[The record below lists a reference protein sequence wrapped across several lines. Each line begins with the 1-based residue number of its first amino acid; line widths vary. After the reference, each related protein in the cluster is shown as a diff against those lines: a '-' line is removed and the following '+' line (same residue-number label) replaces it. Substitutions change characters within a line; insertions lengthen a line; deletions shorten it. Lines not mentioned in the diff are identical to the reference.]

1 MFRNRILCWCFAA
14 AQLCQ
19 AAAVANNQ
27 AAAADATNDLFRR
40 DNLVAWCIVPFD
52 ARKRGPEERAA
63 MLEKLG
69 FKQFAY
75 DFRAEHVPTFEAEIE
90 ACKRHGVELSAW
102 WFPGSLN
109 ADALHILALCK
120 KHDIHPEL
128 WISGGGTTP
137 ATPEERKARLAQEAA
152 RIRPI
157 AEAAAAQGL
166 KVGLYNH
173 GGWFGE
179 PETQLAIIDE
189 LKLPNV
195 GIVYNLHHGHDQ
207 VERLPEILKKTLPHL
222 LCVNLNGMV
231 PQGDRQG
238 QKILQLGQGSLDLG
252 LLKTIRASGYRGP
265 IGILGHTQDDAEARL
280 QDNLDG
286 LDWLLPQ
293 LDGKPAGPKPQPRTP
308 VPGAKPPATTGAAN
322 PANAKAGRGVGY
334 VVAGRE
340 EYRTPPLAVEVQA
353 TLRGKAHYNILLA
366 SDTKASDRHWELFT
380 MPKSGTLT
388 VYLPG
393 RKPDHVHTQVDVCD
407 GKPHQLVMLYDAS
420 RIRLLIDGSLAADQ
434 KITGGGEGR
443 PGDFAIGRLVEGSF
457 GCDGEIE
464 LVRLLSGPVESTS
477 VSNAAPDA
485 SKQKIVGH
493 WKFGPGDGA
502 EVADLSPLKNAAKR
516 AVVTTGDAA
525 KAPVPSPGVH
535 LKAVDPKLK
544 VTLIDRSPD
553 QVYMGVKVDRS
564 GHVFVGGREGVFVFE
579 AKDDGTFAPRREIL
593 RFPQDSIIMGLEFK
607 DDDLFVLTCN
617 ALYRV
622 PQGRVQREG
631 LTPERI
637 LWGLP
642 LDLHVSFH
650 CLAWGPEGD
659 LYVTHGDPWLGYGDW
674 NRPDHWGHWVL
685 YSRGKGEGGR
695 GKEDRADSAGANRP
709 RRASEGTEFSSTL
722 LSKDGSSRL
731 ESLKSVRGTR
741 CFGDTRISK
750 VDPSWRETPY
760 CGQGA
765 VLRMDLET
773 GAIDVIATGLR
784 GPVGLAFDDQ
794 HNLFTNDNDHEGRA
808 DLYAPAKLLHVEPG
822 NDFGWPRGWMA
833 AKSPDR
839 YDLLDS
845 MCDLGRGV
853 PCDLVYAS
861 GGALPA
867 SLRGKLLHARW
878 DRHSVTACELKL
890 VDQGDLR
897 GTTFTAVESP
907 ALVGDENC
915 RPVGIALGRK
925 GELLV
930 TALFMTG
937 NMAAPY
943 CASDL
948 YLVAPEQTADTASP
962 QRSEPTLTLP
972 KYDYPHDL
980 EALADASNPTS
991 PRKRQFAAH
1000 HLQTRSAEQLGKWF
1014 DEYPENRLGVV
1025 LAAGERL
1032 TRPPVD
1038 HVPPPELP
1046 LFYQNESSFFK
1057 RKQQFW
1063 GSDEAVDLADLA
1075 RIGSFT
1081 IAQYWKA
1088 LPHTA
1093 EEEKLFKL
1101 LVAALDDKSD
1111 AVRLQAAY
1119 YLSLLND
1126 PRSEPAVDKTRRDVQ
1141 LRRLNDAPETL
1152 VQEAWSVGPFAD
1164 GDNQTLA
1171 KPHGPEQGTL
1181 DLTVTFASDQRT
1193 LAWEKIA
1200 ASPHGLLPATSAE
1213 PAGGRQSWYF
1223 TFRAASDARRQGLL
1237 TVDFA
1242 GPTSIR
1248 LNGAA
1253 VTDRVP
1259 GRNAWIV
1266 DLQPG
1271 GNEFLVRVQTAPTT
1285 GNSASKVGASLRAGG
1300 KLELSLSEKL
1310 DSAELAA
1317 RLREVSALGG
1327 AQPIAKEFL
1336 ALDWTKESASGDA
1349 AAGRRLFG
1357 TLGCAKC
1364 HAIVPDQKSA
1374 GAPSLFEAKR
1384 RFNVPHLVESMLLP
1398 SRLVAEPFRAQQITT
1413 DDGLTLTGLVTAES
1427 SEHVEVV
1434 LPDASR
1440 RTVPKRQI
1448 EERQVTTLSPMPQ
1461 GLVKTPDELRN
1472 LLAYLLSDRPTPP

>member
-1 MFRNRILCWCFAA
+1 MFRNRIVCWCLTAA
-14 AQLCQ
+14 LLCQ
-19 AAAVANNQ
+19 AAAVVNNK
-27 AAAADATNDLFRR
+27 ASAADGTNDLFRR

-52 ARKRGPEERAA
+52 AKKRGPEERAA

-69 FKQFAY
+69 FKHFAY

-102 WFPGSLN
+102 WFPSSLN

-137 ATPEERKARLAQEAA
+137 ATPEEYKIRLENEVA

-207 VERLPEILKKTLPHL
+207 VERLPVILKKTLPHL

-231 PQGDRQG
+231 PRGDRQG
-238 QKILQLGQGSLDLG
+238 QKILQLGQGSLDLS

-293 LDGKPAGPKPQPRTP
+293 LDGKPAGAKPKPRTP
-308 VPGAKPPATTGAAN
+308 VPGAKSQANTGAVP
-322 PANAKAGRGVGY
+322 PANARSARGIGY
-334 VVAGRE
+334 VIAGRE
-340 EYRTPPLAVEVQA
+340 EYRTPPLRVEVRA
-353 TLRGKAHYNILLA
+353 TLRGKSGYNILTA
-366 SDTKASDRHWELFT
+366 CEPKSSTRHWELFT

-393 RKPDHVHTQVDVCD
+393 RKPDHVRSSVDVCD
-407 GKPHQLVMLYDAS
+407 GKPHDLAMTYEAGNVKLFVDGKQVAEERISGDDAKPAGAKPGDLAIGQLV
-420 RIRLLIDGSLAADQ
+420 DGS
-434 KITGGGEGR
+434 IRCE
-443 PGDFAIGRLVEGSF
+443 
-457 GCDGEIE
+457 GEIE
-464 LVRLLSGPVESTS
+464 SVRLM
-477 VSNAAPDA
+477 NAATDA
-485 SKQKIVGH
+485 LLGSWQFAKA
-493 WKFGPGDGA
+493 DAA
-502 EVADLSPLKNAAKR
+502 EVSDLSDRKNTAKR
-516 AVVTTGDAA
+516 AAITTSAAA
-525 KAPVPSPGVH
+525 KAPTPPPGVH
-535 LKAVDPKLK
+535 LKAVDPELK

-553 QVYMGVKVDRS
+553 QVYMGVKVDRD

-579 AKDDGTFAPRREIL
+579 AKEDGTFAARREIL

-622 PQGRVQREG
+622 PQGRVQREV
-631 LTPERI
+631 LRPERI

-659 LYVTHGDPWLGYGDW
+659 LYITHGDPWLGYGDW

-685 YSRGKGEGGR
+685 YSRGKADGGR
-695 GKEDRADSAGANRP
+695 GNVDKPGA
-709 RRASEGTEFSSTL
+709 SSTA
-722 LSKDGSSRL
+722 RL
-731 ESLKSVRGTR
+731 
-741 CFGDTRISK
+741 SK
-750 VDPSWRETPY
+750 VDASWRETPY

-765 VLRMDLET
+765 VLRLNLKT
-773 GAIDVIATGLR
+773 GAIGVVATGLR

-794 HNLFTNDNDHEGRA
+794 YNLFTNDNDHEGRA

-833 AKSPDR
+833 SKSPDR

-853 PCDLVYAS
+853 PCDLIFADAS
-861 GGALPA
+861 SPP
-867 SLRGKLLHARW
+867 SLRGKLLLCRW
-878 DRHSVTACELKL
+878 DRHSVTACALTL
-890 VDQGDLR
+890 ADQGDLR

-907 ALVGDENC
+907 VFVGEENC
-915 RPVGIALGRK
+915 RPVGIAAGHR
-925 GELLV
+925 GDLLV
-930 TALFMTG
+930 TALYMTG

-948 YLVAPEQTADTASP
+948 YLVTSANGRK
-962 QRSEPTLTLP
+962 QRLPAAQHRFLTLP
-972 KYDYPHDL
+972 KYAYSHDS
-980 EALADASNPTS
+980 EALVDAGNLSS
-991 PRKRQFAAH
+991 GRKRQFAAR
-1000 HLQTRSAEQLGKWF
+1000 HLSTRSPEQLSKWY
-1014 DEYPENRLGVV
+1014 DENRSDRLGLV

-1032 TRPPVD
+1032 TRPSANY
-1038 HVPPPELP
+1038 VPPAELP

-1057 RKQQFW
+1057 RKQKFW
-1063 GSDEAVDLADLA
+1063 GSDEAIDLADLA

-1081 IAQYWKA
+1081 IAQRWKA
-1088 LPHTA
+1088 LPHTKD
-1093 EEEKLFKL
+1093 EEMLFGL
-1101 LVAALDDKSD
+1101 LVAALDDKTD

-1126 PRSEPAVDKTRRDVQ
+1126 PRSEPLVEKTRREVQ
-1141 LRRLNDAPETL
+1141 LRRLNNAPEAL
-1152 VQEAWSVGPFAD
+1152 VKEAWSVGPFAD
-1164 GDNQTLA
+1164 GDDAALA

-1181 DLTVTFASDQRT
+1181 DLTATYVADKRT
-1193 LAWEKIA
+1193 LAWEKVA
-1200 ASPHGLLPATSAE
+1200 ARSDGLLQPESAK
-1213 PAGGRQSWYF
+1213 GGGERKSWYF
-1223 TFRAASDARRQGLL
+1223 TFRATSDARRQGLL
-1237 TVDFA
+1237 IVTYP
-1242 GPTSIR
+1242 GPTSVR
-1248 LNGAA
+1248 LNGVPA
-1253 VTDRVP
+1253 TDRVP
-1259 GRNAWIV
+1259 GHNAWIV

-1271 GNEFLVRVQTAPTT
+1271 GNEFLVRMQAAPTAH
-1285 GNSASKVGASLRAGG
+1285 GSSALIVGASLRAAG
-1300 KLELSLSEKL
+1300 KIELTLPEKL

-1317 RLREVSALGG
+1317 RLREASASGG
-1327 AQPIAKEFL
+1327 GQPIAKEFL
-1336 ALDWTKESASGDA
+1336 ALDWTKEAASGDA

-1374 GAPSLFEAKR
+1374 GAPSLFEARR

-1398 SRLVAEPFRAQQITT
+1398 SRQVAEPFRAQQFTT
-1413 DDGLTLTGLVTAES
+1413 DDGLTLTGLVVSES
-1427 SEHVEVV
+1427 ADNIELV
-1434 LPDASR
+1434 LQDASR

-1448 EERQVTTLSPMPQ
+1448 EDRTVTTLSPMPQ
-1461 GLVKTPDELRN
+1461 GLVKSPDELRN
-1472 LLAYLLSDRPTPP
+1472 LLAYLLSEKPTPP

>member
-1 MFRNRILCWCFAA
+1 MFRNRTICRCFVAA
-14 AQLCQ
+14 LLCQ
-19 AAAVANNQ
+19 AAVVANGK

-52 ARKRGPEERAA
+52 AKKRGPEERAA

-69 FKQFAY
+69 FKHFAY

-128 WISGGGTTP
+128 WISGGGAVP
-137 ATPEERKARLAQEAA
+137 ATPEERQARLAQEVA

-207 VERLPEILKKTLPHL
+207 IERLPEILKKTLPHL

-293 LDGKPAGPKPQPRTP
+293 LDGKPAGPKPKPRTP
-308 VPGAKPPATTGAAN
+308 VPGAKPAATSGAATS
-322 PANAKAGRGVGY
+322 ANAKAGRGVGY
-334 VVAGRE
+334 LVAGRE
-340 EYRTPPLAVEVQA
+340 EYRKPPLAVEVNA

-407 GKPHQLVMLYDAS
+407 GKPHHLVMLYDAS
-420 RIRLLIDGSLAADQ
+420 RVRLLVDGNLAADQ
-434 KITGGGEGR
+434 KITGGGQGR
-443 PGDFAIGRLVEGSF
+443 PGDFAVGRLVEGSF

-464 LVRLLSGPVESTS
+464 LVRLLSGPVEITS
-477 VSNAAPDA
+477 VANADPDA
-485 SKQKIVGH
+485 HRQKVVGH
-493 WKFGPGDGA
+493 WKFGPNDGA
-502 EVADLSPLKNAAKR
+502 DAADLSPLKNPAKR
-516 AVVTTGDAA
+516 AAVTTGAAA

-535 LKAVDPKLK
+535 LKAVDPQLK

-553 QVYMGVKVDRS
+553 QVYMGVKVDRD

-579 AKDDGTFAPRREIL
+579 AKEDGTFAPRREIL

-617 ALYRV
+617 ALYRI
-622 PQGRVQREG
+622 PNGRVQRDG
-631 LTPERI
+631 LKPDRN

-659 LYVTHGDPWLGYGDW
+659 LYITHGDPWLGYGDW

-685 YSRGKGEGGR
+685 YSRGTGEGGR
-695 GKEDRADSAGANRP
+695 GKEDKSDAAGAHRP
-709 RRASEGTEFSSTL
+709 RSASEGTASSAM
-722 LSKDGSSRL
+722 
-731 ESLKSVRGTR
+731 
-741 CFGDTRISK
+741 RISK

-765 VLRMDLET
+765 VLRMNLES
-773 GAIDVIATGLR
+773 GAIDVIAGGLR

-794 HNLFTNDNDHEGRA
+794 YNLFTNDNDHEGRA
-808 DLYAPAKLLHVEPG
+808 DLYAPAKLLHVEQG

-833 AKSPDR
+833 SKSPDR

-861 GGALPA
+861 DEALPE

-897 GTTFTAVESP
+897 GTTITAVEAP

-915 RPVGIALGRK
+915 RPVGIALGHK

-930 TALFMTG
+930 TALHMTG

-948 YLVAPEQTADTASP
+948 YLVAPVQARDAVSRR
-962 QRSEPTLTLP
+962 RSEPSMTLP
-972 KYDYPHDL
+972 KPDYPHDL

-991 PRKRQFAAH
+991 PRKRQFAAR
-1000 HLQTRSAEQLGKWF
+1000 HLQTRSAEQLSKWF
-1014 DEYPENRLGVV
+1014 DEYSENRLGVV

-1038 HVPPPELP
+1038 YVPPAELP

-1063 GSDEAVDLADLA
+1063 GSDETVDLADLA

-1081 IAQYWKA
+1081 MAQRWKV
-1088 LPHTA
+1088 LPHSD
-1093 EEEKLFKL
+1093 EEEKLFGL

-1126 PRSEPAVDKTRRDVQ
+1126 PRSEPLVEKTRRDVQ
-1141 LRRLNDAPETL
+1141 LRRLNDAPET
-1152 VQEAWSVGPFAD
+1152 VVKESWTVGPFAD
-1164 GDNQTLA
+1164 GDSQTLA

-1181 DLTVTFASDQRT
+1181 DLTATHDGTKRK
-1193 LAWEKIA
+1193 LAWEKAA
-1200 ASPHGLLPATSAE
+1200 ASSGGLLPATSAE
-1213 PAGGRQSWYF
+1213 PAGGRRSWYF

-1237 TVDFA
+1237 TVDFD
-1242 GPTSIR
+1242 GPTSVR
-1248 LNGAA
+1248 LNGTA

-1271 GNEFLVRVQTAPTT
+1271 GNEFLVRVQIAPT
-1285 GNSASKVGASLRAGG
+1285 SAGASANKAGASLRAGG
-1300 KLELSLSEKL
+1300 KLEISLPELL

-1317 RLREVSALGG
+1317 RLREASASGG
-1327 AQPIAKEFL
+1327 AQPIAQEFL
-1336 ALDWTKESASGDA
+1336 ALDWNKEAASGDA
-1349 AAGRRLFG
+1349 ADGRRLFG

-1384 RFNVPHLVESMLLP
+1384 RFNVPHLVESVLLP

-1413 DDGLTLTGLVTAES
+1413 DDGLTLMGLVTAES

-1434 LPDASR
+1434 LPDATR
-1440 RTVPKRQI
+1440 RTVQKRQI
-1448 EERQVTTLSPMPQ
+1448 EERKVTTLSPMPQ